1 MLLNLCILEQ
11 KVVDGNKMKTS
22 RARVRAHTH
31 ARYIRGEISIKETEK
46 NRQY

>member
-31 ARYIRGEISIKETEK
+31 TRYIRGEISIKETEK